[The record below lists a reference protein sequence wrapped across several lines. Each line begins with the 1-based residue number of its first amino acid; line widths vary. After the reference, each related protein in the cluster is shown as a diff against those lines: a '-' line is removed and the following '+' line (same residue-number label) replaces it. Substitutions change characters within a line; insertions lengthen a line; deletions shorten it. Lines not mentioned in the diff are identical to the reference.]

1 MAHLKQL
8 LDTINVTYTEKIFES
23 ENGIAGLGTE
33 PFVSE
38 KEQKQFDKLEYRK
51 FPKVRPLR
59 VNPLPPFYPPSSYVG
74 NFPTCK
80 RPVDRASS
88 GHAFGL
94 APLSIVCTHKITIAL
109 FTGHRKA
116 ICSSLALRNMRVVP
130 CHH

>member
-59 VNPLPPFYPPSSYVG
+59 VNPLP
-74 NFPTCK
+74 
-80 RPVDRASS
+80 
-88 GHAFGL
+88 
-94 APLSIVCTHKITIAL
+94 L
-109 FTGHRKA
+109 FTPQV
-116 ICSSLALRNMRVVP
+116 LT
-130 CHH
+130 